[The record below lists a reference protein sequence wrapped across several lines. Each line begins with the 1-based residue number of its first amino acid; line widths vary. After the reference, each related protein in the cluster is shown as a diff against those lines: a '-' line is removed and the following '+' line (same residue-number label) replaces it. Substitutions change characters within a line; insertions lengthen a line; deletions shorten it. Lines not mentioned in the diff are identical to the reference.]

1 MPIFFILFL
10 GTVLG
15 IQIMMRKNKVDLK
28 KTLENIQERE
38 RKANLSKKREID
50 KEFYIIPDEAVLPI
64 KNYDETS
71 ENKKIIDIQ
80 KLVLKKASLTMIKF
94 DEQISNTDLKFK
106 YGFSNL
112 ETITIYEEH
121 YNSYMQTLVEWAK
134 ILFERN
140 NLSDAEIILNEAIRL
155 KCDLSKAYMLL
166 IDIYRQ
172 KNDSDKLKNLINT
185 VENSTLKLKTKILK
199 YSKTV

>member
-15 IQIMMRKNKVDLK
+15 IQIMMRKNKVDFK

-94 DEQISNTDLKFK
+94 NEQISNTDLKFK

>member
-15 IQIMMRKNKVDLK
+15 IQIMMRKNKVDFK

-50 KEFYIIPDEAVLPI
+50 KEFYIIPDETVLPI

-94 DEQISNTDLKFK
+94 NEQISNTDLKFK

>member
-1 MPIFFILFL
+1 
-10 GTVLG
+10 
-15 IQIMMRKNKVDLK
+15 
-28 KTLENIQERE
+28 
-38 RKANLSKKREID
+38 
-50 KEFYIIPDEAVLPI
+50 
-64 KNYDETS
+64 
-71 ENKKIIDIQ
+71 
-80 KLVLKKASLTMIKF
+80 MIKF

-134 ILFERN
+134 MLFERN

>member
-15 IQIMMRKNKVDLK
+15 IQIMMRKNKVDFK

-50 KEFYIIPDEAVLPI
+50 KEFYIIPDEAILPI

-134 ILFERN
+134 MLFERN

>member
-15 IQIMMRKNKVDLK
+15 IQIMMRKNKVDFK

-50 KEFYIIPDEAVLPI
+50 KEFYIIPDEAVLPV

-134 ILFERN
+134 MLFERN

>member
-15 IQIMMRKNKVDLK
+15 IQIMMRKNKVDFK

-38 RKANLSKKREID
+38 RKANLSKKREIE
-50 KEFYIIPDEAVLPI
+50 KEFFIIPDENILPI
-64 KNYDETS
+64 KNYDDIS

-121 YNSYMQTLVEWAK
+121 YNSYMLTLVEWAK
-134 ILFERN
+134 MLFDRN
-140 NLSDAEIILNEAIRL
+140 NLSDAEIILTEAIRL

-172 KNDSDKLKNLINT
+172 KNDSEKLKNLIDM
-185 VENSTLKLKTKILK
+185 VENSTLKLKTKILE
-199 YSKTV
+199 YSKNV

>member
-15 IQIMMRKNKVDLK
+15 IQIMMRKNKVDFK

-71 ENKKIIDIQ
+71 ENKKI
-80 KLVLKKASLTMIKF
+80 
-94 DEQISNTDLKFK
+94 
-106 YGFSNL
+106 FS
-112 ETITIYEEH
+112 
-121 YNSYMQTLVEWAK
+121 YN
-134 ILFERN
+134 
-140 NLSDAEIILNEAIRL
+140 D
-155 KCDLSKAYMLL
+155 
-166 IDIYRQ
+166 
-172 KNDSDKLKNLINT
+172 
-185 VENSTLKLKTKILK
+185 
-199 YSKTV
+199 

>member
-15 IQIMMRKNKVDLK
+15 IKIMMRKNKVDFK

-50 KEFYIIPDEAVLPI
+50 KEFYIIPDEAVLPV

-134 ILFERN
+134 MLFERN